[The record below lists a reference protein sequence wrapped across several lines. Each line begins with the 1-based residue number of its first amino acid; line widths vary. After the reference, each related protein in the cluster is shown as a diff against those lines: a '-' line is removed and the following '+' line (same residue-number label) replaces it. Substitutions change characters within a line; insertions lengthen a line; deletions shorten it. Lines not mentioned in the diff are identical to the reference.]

1 MSKAEQRKR
10 KEQYG
15 EAVIKVEGG
24 PRISQVE
31 INTML
36 ETAKLGMRDEL
47 VLRELGLRGI
57 LGAEHLVTQCYSG
70 LRIAAVKA
78 RKNYFGRLVELGLLA
93 RGSKDRKQY
102 YYWLTK
108 LGIAVL
114 RAQGIE
120 VKAANLANTQHS
132 LLAADFMVAVLEE
145 AHHFG
150 ADANWQSEIELGSW
164 KAAVRPDAGGR
175 FSLSGGKLEFAV
187 EIDRRT
193 MSEMRIRKKVAGYEQ
208 ERKAG
213 RVATQ
218 VLLVTSAGEKALPYL
233 CKAVREAR
241 LSANTP
247 ITWFI
252 TSFERLDRYVGVL
265 GGEYYGPLTAPVW
278 LRPEGGE
285 PISMVPAQVRQQALA
300 NKLNNPVLVA
310 VKA

>member
-1 MSKAEQRKR
+1 MSRVEQKKR

-15 EAVIKVEGG
+15 EAVVKAEAG

-31 INTML
+31 INTVL
-36 ETAKLGMRDEL
+36 EQAKLRMRDEL

-57 LGAEHLVTQCYSG
+57 LGAEHLARLCYVGAPTEGEKGKRS
-70 LRIAAVKA
+70 R
-78 RKNYFGRLVELGLLA
+78 FGQLVELGLLA
-93 RGSKDRKQY
+93 WSARERKQY

-145 AHHFG
+145 ARYFG
-150 ADANWQSEIELGSW
+150 ADASWQSEIELGVW

-175 FSLSGGKLEFAV
+175 FSLGGGKLEFAV

-193 MSEMRIRKKVAGYEQ
+193 MSETRIRKKVAGYEQ

-213 RVATQ
+213 RIATQ

-247 ITWFI
+247 ISWFI

-278 LRPEGGE
+278 LKPEGGE
-285 PISMVPAQVRQQALA
+285 PISMVPTQVRQQALA
-300 NKLNNPVLVA
+300 NKATNKILIA
-310 VKA
+310 TRA